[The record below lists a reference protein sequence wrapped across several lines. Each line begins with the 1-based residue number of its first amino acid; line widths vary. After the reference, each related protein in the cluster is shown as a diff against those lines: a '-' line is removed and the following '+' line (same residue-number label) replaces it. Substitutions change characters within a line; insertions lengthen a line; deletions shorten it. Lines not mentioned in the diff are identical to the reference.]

1 MDVCNASSFQAAH
14 TVKWVASSASDVN
27 ASDGAATIII
37 VLASIVGM
45 VFAVYQYMQVSA
57 VSLEKPAGGDA
68 SESLM
73 TMEQDMY
80 DELAY
85 IYELVR
91 KGANAFLMAE
101 YTLCFIFIAVFGLI
115 VLVLTAYV
123 NTSSVDYF
131 NARAAD
137 GTKGFVGHYDGE
149 SFDWSVGAL
158 TAISFAVGGLT
169 SILSVWI
176 GTGHAFHS
184 DQHLLHCIRHG
195 FRCAQVQC
203 IR

>member
-1 MDVCNASSFQAAH
+1 
-14 TVKWVASSASDVN
+14 
-27 ASDGAATIII
+27 
-37 VLASIVGM
+37 
-45 VFAVYQYMQVSA
+45 
-57 VSLEKPAGGDA
+57 
-68 SESLM
+68 
-73 TMEQDMY
+73 MY
-80 DELAY
+80 TELSY

-137 GTKGFVGHYDGE
+137 GTKGFVGHYDGQ

-169 SILSVWI
+169 SILSGWI
-176 GTGHAFHS
+176 GMTVR
-184 DQHLLHCIRHG
+184 IRQRTLRTPG
-195 FRCAQVQC
+195 CQEQRG
-203 IR
+203 